1 MIVLENIQ
9 KIYPNGFC
17 ALEDVS
23 LKISKGDIFGIIGY
37 SGAGK
42 STLVRLIN
50 RLEEPSGGS
59 VIVDGEDMLALSKK
73 ELQER
78 RQKIGMIFQHFN
90 LLSSKNVFEN
100 IAYALKI
107 AKWDKDKIRPRVQE
121 LLELVGLSDKASFY
135 PSQLSGGQKQRV
147 AIARALANHPKILLC
162 DEATSALDTQ
172 STASI
177 LELLRSIQK
186 RLKIT
191 IVMITHQIEVV
202 KSICNKICVMDRG
215 KVVEKGKSAFAGPEI
230 KGKTLGVIGL
240 GAIGRLVAEAA
251 VDLGMNVIGY
261 DPFLPD
267 DAQFKHGITV
277 EKDLEK
283 IFPVVDYLTLHVPLT
298 PETDGLICQSN
309 IEKMKNTVRV
319 MNFARGDLAVSADI
333 VAALEEGQMAAYV
346 TDFPSAQLIG
356 IDGVIAIPHLGAS
369 TPESEENC
377 ASMGAM
383 ELIDYL
389 ENGNI
394 KNSVNMPAVSMAR
407 TGVARIT
414 VIHKNQ
420 PNMIATI
427 TDTISRDGINI
438 ASFEDKNRGEW
449 AYSIIDTDS
458 QPSQQVVDDI
468 TAIEGVIRVR
478 VVK

>member
-1 MIVLENIQ
+1 MFNI
-9 KIYPNGFC
+9 KTLN
-17 ALEDVS
+17 
-23 LKISKGDIFGIIGY
+23 KISD
-37 SGAGK
+37 
-42 STLVRLIN
+42 
-50 RLEEPSGGS
+50 
-59 VIVDGEDMLALSKK
+59 
-73 ELQER
+73 
-78 RQKIGMIFQHFN
+78 
-90 LLSSKNVFEN
+90 
-100 IAYALKI
+100 
-107 AKWDKDKIRPRVQE
+107 
-121 LLELVGLSDKASFY
+121 VGLSKFDPAKYAYANEIENPDAIMVRSASMHDMEM
-135 PSQLSGGQKQRV
+135 PKSLL
-147 AIARALANHPKILLC
+147 AIARAGAGVNNIPVADCAKQGIVVFNTPGANANAVKELVICGMLL
-162 DEATSALDTQ
+162 S
-172 STASI
+172 S
-177 LELLRSIQK
+177 R
-186 RLKIT
+186 KIT
-191 IVMITHQIEVV
+191 KAIEWCKTIKDEGDNV
-202 KSICNKICVMDRG
+202 G

-261 DPFLPD
+261 DPFLPE

-283 IFPVVDYLTLHVPLT
+283 IFPVVDYLTLHVPLA
-298 PETDGLICQSN
+298 PETEGLICQSN

-458 QPSQQVVDDI
+458 QPSQQVVDAI

>member
-1 MIVLENIQ
+1 MFNI
-9 KIYPNGFC
+9 KTLN
-17 ALEDVS
+17 
-23 LKISKGDIFGIIGY
+23 KISD
-37 SGAGK
+37 
-42 STLVRLIN
+42 
-50 RLEEPSGGS
+50 
-59 VIVDGEDMLALSKK
+59 
-73 ELQER
+73 
-78 RQKIGMIFQHFN
+78 
-90 LLSSKNVFEN
+90 
-100 IAYALKI
+100 
-107 AKWDKDKIRPRVQE
+107 
-121 LLELVGLSDKASFY
+121 VGLSKFDPAKYAYANEIENPDAIMVRSASMHDMEM
-135 PSQLSGGQKQRV
+135 PKSLL
-147 AIARALANHPKILLC
+147 AIARAGAGVNNIPVADCAKQGIVVFNTPGANANAVKELVICGMLL
-162 DEATSALDTQ
+162 S
-172 STASI
+172 S
-177 LELLRSIQK
+177 R
-186 RLKIT
+186 KIT
-191 IVMITHQIEVV
+191 KAIEWCKTIKDEGDNV
-202 KSICNKICVMDRG
+202 G

-261 DPFLPD
+261 DPFLPE

-283 IFPVVDYLTLHVPLT
+283 IFPVVDYLTLHVPLA
-298 PETDGLICQSN
+298 PETEGLICQSN